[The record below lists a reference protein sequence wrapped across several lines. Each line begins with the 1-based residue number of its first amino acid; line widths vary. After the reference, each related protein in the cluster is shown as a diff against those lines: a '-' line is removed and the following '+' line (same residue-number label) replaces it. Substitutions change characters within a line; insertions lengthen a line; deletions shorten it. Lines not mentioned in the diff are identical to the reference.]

1 MERPRCEALPRRLE
15 DTVTTE
21 QKIIRPKVR
30 VVDEYASGEDHRGLR
45 NGRRDQ
51 AARAGRFCGHQF
63 HGRRSAIRLAG

>member
-1 MERPRCEALPRRLE
+1 VTIWIGRGAEA
-15 DTVTTE
+15 
-21 QKIIRPKVR
+21 K
-30 VVDEYASGEDHRGLR
+30 YASGEDHREPR